1 MTYKTP
7 ALLAAI
13 AIIAAPLAAAEP
25 EPAPSLE
32 VLGSWQ
38 SACDAWGT
46 PATCTATWSEGKH
59 KSLLVQDYTIVSVE
73 GEVQI
78 FSGRGLYRVKDGAVD
93 GIWEDSRGQIL
104 PLAGRYE
111 GDTLNV
117 IWGDAS
123 SEIGRSVYTLSDD
136 GLRAVDSVLT
146 EDGWRPFMTIEYQRS
161 AIE

>member
-13 AIIAAPLAAAEP
+13 AIIAPQVVAEAP
-25 EPAPSLE
+25 EPAPSFE

-46 PATCTATWSEGKH
+46 PATCTAIWSTGKH
-59 KSLLVQDYTIVSVE
+59 QSHLVQDYTIVSAE
-73 GEVQI
+73 GEAEI
-78 FSGRGLYRVKDGAVD
+78 FSGRGLYRVVDGAVD

-111 GDTLNV
+111 DGTLNV

-123 SEIGRSVYTLSDD
+123 SEIGRSVYTLNGD
-136 GLRAVDSVLT
+136 GLEAVDSVLT
-146 EDGWRPFMTIEYQRS
+146 EEGWRAFMTIEYERS